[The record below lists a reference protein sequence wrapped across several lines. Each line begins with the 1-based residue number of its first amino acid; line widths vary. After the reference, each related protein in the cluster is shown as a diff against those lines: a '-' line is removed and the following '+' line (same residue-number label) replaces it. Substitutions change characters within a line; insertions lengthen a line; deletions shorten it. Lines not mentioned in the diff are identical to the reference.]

1 MRQTHSI
8 LWSILFSL
16 APLVLRLP
24 QAQSFT
30 HSVAPAQAWGLGS
43 ARGLGS
49 AHATI
54 LVSRGAI
61 GKRFPWPNLSLT
73 ARTHS
78 LSWRAIVQGS
88 LGARGERSG
97 LVVGRAQRGGGGG
110 MRRAEQWRTRGN
122 KDWEAQRQERNT
134 PAVVIALRQT
144 LRLILLLVSAT
155 WMYCLVQTLL
165 PLVASFVAPVALG
178 PAAVKCAMLSSV
190 SSAGAHIQAAH
201 AAAAAGVAACAP
213 PLTSASAVL
222 AVPFS
227 LVLIGWTL
235 GKAVMLAPLKLLG
248 VSLLVALKMVGAG
261 AAFVCSKVWGVLAVS
276 AASVAAFFTSESLGT
291 QFTCFTGT
299 KVRIL
304 TPCVCVCVCVCVHI
318 HMLHTHT

>member
-1 MRQTHSI
+1 
-8 LWSILFSL
+8 
-16 APLVLRLP
+16 
-24 QAQSFT
+24 
-30 HSVAPAQAWGLGS
+30 
-43 ARGLGS
+43 
-49 AHATI
+49 
-54 LVSRGAI
+54 
-61 GKRFPWPNLSLT
+61 
-73 ARTHS
+73 
-78 LSWRAIVQGS
+78 
-88 LGARGERSG
+88 
-97 LVVGRAQRGGGGG
+97 

-178 PAAVKCAMLSSV
+178 PAAIKCALLSSA
-190 SSAGAHIQAAH
+190 SSAGVHIQAAH
-201 AAAAAGVAACAP
+201 AAAAAGVATCAP

-222 AVPFS
+222 AVPFA

-261 AAFVCSKVWGVLAVS
+261 AACVCSKVWGVLALS
-276 AASVAAFFTSESLGT
+276 AASVAAFFTSELLGT

-304 TPCVCVCVCVCVHI
+304 TPYMYIYIYIYSYLYLYVYIRCCGVPARLTLLCRHALVSA
-318 HMLHTHT
+318 TS